1 MLENGVHA
9 APVRWKVVKA
19 LVAHQDFAGTG
30 IFKSGND
37 AQQRGFSRS
46 TLAQDGEKFP
56 LGNLQG
62 NIAQDGRLPERL
74 GDIADGEQ
82 RRS

>member
-1 MLENGVHA
+1 MLENGVDA
-9 APVRWKVVKA
+9 APVGRKVVEA
-19 LVAHQDFAGTG
+19 LAAHQNFAGTG
-30 IFKSGND
+30 AFESGDD
-37 AQQRGFSRS
+37 AQQRGFAR
-46 TLAQDGEKFP
+46 TALAQDGEKFS

-62 NIAQDGRLPERL
+62 NVAQDGRLPERL